1 MRCTAFQEME
11 KIVGVKKLNQAA
23 KQCTERDSETL
34 KKDW

>member
-11 KIVGVKKLNQAA
+11 EIVGVKKLHQSA
-23 KQCTERDSETL
+23 KQCTGRDNETL